1 MDFKIHG
8 ISDRDFFSTGWR
20 NPRDFNVPFTFLR
33 FRGFQIVIFHPRDD
47 EIHGIAAYRL
57 LFRVE
62 IHELLYPVDFKFN
75 YLDEIVEFH
84 AKIHAKIGF
93 ESTRVGSIRLESPNY
108 GN

>member
-1 MDFKIHG
+1 MI
-8 ISDRDFFSTGWR
+8 FF
-20 NPRDFNVPFTFLR
+20 PRDFEINGIEVHRLFFC
-33 FRGFQIVIFHPRDD
+33 VDFHD
-47 EIHGIAAYRL
+47 L
-57 LFRVE
+57 LN
-62 IHELLYPVDFKFN
+62 PVDFKFN